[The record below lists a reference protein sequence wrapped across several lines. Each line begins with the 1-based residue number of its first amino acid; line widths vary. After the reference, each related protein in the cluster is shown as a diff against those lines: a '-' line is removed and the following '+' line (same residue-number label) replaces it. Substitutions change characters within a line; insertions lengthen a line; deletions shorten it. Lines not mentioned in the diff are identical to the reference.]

1 MIGDVITAALPL
13 MREHA
18 ESLMTDVCSIDRQNG
33 TTWDEVEQKS
43 VPVWESVAAH
53 VPCHVE
59 ESAATSPT
67 IVTGETASL
76 ESPVVKVAHDVTGI
90 EPDDRVTVVGGPVLW
105 VTRAAPDDFTHPVEV
120 LIQCRWVR

>member
-1 MIGDVITAALPL
+1 MIGAAISAALPL
-13 MREHA
+13 LRANA
-18 ESLMTDVCSIDRQNG
+18 ESLMTDRCTIDRQDG
-33 TTWDEVEQKS
+33 TTWDEDDQAS
-43 VPVWESVAAH
+43 VPVWVSVAAD

-59 ESAATSPT
+59 EPAATSPT
-67 IVTGETASL
+67 LVTGEAATL
-76 ESPVVKVAHDVTGI
+76 EAPVVKVAHDVTGV

>member
-1 MIGDVITAALPL
+1 MIGEAITAALPL
-13 MREHA
+13 MRAHA
-18 ESLMTDVCSIDRQNG
+18 ASLRSSVCSIDRQNG

-43 VPVWESVAAH
+43 VPNWVSVATD

-59 ESAATSPT
+59 EPAATSPT
-67 IVTGETASL
+67 LITGESATL
-76 ESPVVKVAHDVTGI
+76 EAPVVKVAHDVTGV
-90 EPDDRVTVVGGPVLW
+90 EPDDRVTVGGGPVLW